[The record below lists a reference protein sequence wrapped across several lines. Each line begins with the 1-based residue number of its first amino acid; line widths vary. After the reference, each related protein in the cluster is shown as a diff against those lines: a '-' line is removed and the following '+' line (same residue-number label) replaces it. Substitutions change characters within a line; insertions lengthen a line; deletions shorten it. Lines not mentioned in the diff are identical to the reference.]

1 MKRHLL
7 FFFLFPA
14 IALISFTPHN
24 KHGDWD
30 DPVKNE
36 GKNNQKCFVEKRDGT
51 IQQFSRLRL
60 VTGVFTNPHLLS
72 DGKIKLMPGEI
83 IAYKAD
89 DIFAVSG
96 KMIGDGRP
104 SKVTTDVL
112 PGFATRIVSG
122 TINVYSKKVFNGAKA
137 IDVLY
142 VQCGENGMIE
152 PFRVELMEQLI
163 QVQPQVLSI
172 FKKNKKQ
179 IDSRKIQAV
188 AEAYNNTQTITK
200 N

>member
-1 MKRHLL
+1 MKRNFTLL
-7 FFFLFPA
+7 FLCPA
-14 IALISFTPHN
+14 IALCSFSAEVKKN
-24 KHGDWD
+24 GSD
-30 DPVKNE
+30 DPAKEAGQNS
-36 GKNNQKCFVEKRDGT
+36 QKFYVQKMDGT

-60 VTGVFTNPHLLS
+60 VTGVFTSPHLLA
-72 DGKIKLMPGEI
+72 DGKIKLMPGEL

-104 SKVTTDVL
+104 SKVAKDVL

-122 TINVYSKKVFNGAKA
+122 SINVYSKKVFNGAKA
-137 IDVLY
+137 IEVLY
-142 VQCGENGMIE
+142 VQCGDNGMIE